1 MAEAIDVLVE
11 TSRFVES
18 NVEDSPTD
26 VKSRHG
32 GSKTIERINLI
43 ALAIGKFADLV
54 ADWVLVWQV
63 YRVLEAVSG
72 CTDACEFAGNWVCQD
87 GVGLSKSLASGVTSL
102 MTKPPGGNDNSYCLG
117 SNISVLPQACEYGT
131 DCSDCGPRPPLN
143 HGDSQFPTTIKLV
156 AWSIAIAGTLI
167 ELIAAFLKF
176 RLVCTTSSGI
186 VYIARSLQLN
196 GSLAM
201 PRFLLDDLPATLL
214 SIYILLAF
222 PHHASAA
229 SLTLLLLSISYS
241 IFAVMYHTCR
251 SLSGEDTSLYAELKE
266 AGLTLKEMRGVGMSA
281 AEVKGL
287 GFSAMELR
295 RGGYSLAEMRELNY
309 SASELKAAGYTLAE
323 MKAASIGLS
332 AEGLLEA
339 GFSIEDMKQYGISA
353 AELNSHSIPMQ
364 TLKEA
369 GYPLKE
375 MQEAGYLA
383 REARK
388 AGYSNEEI
396 EQAGYQ
402 SYFFTA

>member
-11 TSRFVES
+11 ACRFMES
-18 NVEDSPTD
+18 NVDDAPTD

-32 GSKTIERINLI
+32 GSKIIERINLI
-43 ALAIGKFADLV
+43 ALAVGKFADLV

-72 CTDACEFAGNWVCQD
+72 CTDACEFSGNWVCQD
-87 GVGLSKSLASGVTSL
+87 GVGLSKNLPQSGAVSL
-102 MTKPPGGNDNSYCLG
+102 MTKRPGMGDGYCLS

-143 HGDSQFPTTIKLV
+143 QGTSDFPMTIKLI
-156 AWSIAIAGTLI
+156 AWSIAIAGTSI
-167 ELIAAFLKF
+167 ELIAASLKF

-196 GSLAM
+196 RSLAM
-201 PRFLLDDLPATLL
+201 PRFLLDDLPATCL

-266 AGLTLKEMRGVGMSA
+266 AGLTLQEMRGVGMSA

-287 GFSAMELR
+287 GFSAVELR
-295 RGGYSLAEMRELNY
+295 RAGYLLAEKRNLGF
-309 SASELKAAGYTLAE
+309 SASELKAAGYTLSE
-323 MKAASIGLS
+323 MKSAGIGLS
-332 AEGLLEA
+332 AEELLEA
-339 GFSIEDMKQYGISA
+339 GFSVVDMRQYGISA
-353 AELNSHSIPMQ
+353 AELNSHGIAMP

-369 GYPLKE
+369 GYPLNE

-396 EQAGYQ
+396 EQAGYK